1 MNTTKNILIFYPSNT
16 GGVAEVCLSIKSGME
31 KLGYNVSCITS
42 YSNALKVS
50 VANIFTKNKSYAITN
65 LHYGFW
71 GLFFKQSVFVIHG
84 FPQREYLNFFR
95 YKLVVFFHWLFS
107 KFNNKTVAVSYLTK
121 FVSQNFYDIKVHQ
134 VIHNILP
141 HDFFSAYNN
150 LSTTNKKPNS
160 IAFVGRVIKEKGV
173 EIILQAVDLLRQQAQ
188 QDISLHIV
196 GGGVQLQYLQKNY
209 KHQHNFFYGY
219 VDAETKY
226 KVLAACNSFISL
238 HPAEPFGI
246 TALEASVL
254 NVKCCLSAVGGHTEF
269 VPHHLFFP
277 INDTCSI
284 QEIATAISNSFNDN
298 YSSHEVKVA
307 LNNEAEYQKQYAQQF
322 IQILENN

>member
-1 MNTTKNILIFYPSNT
+1 MTNNKNILIFYPSNT

-31 KLGYNVSCITS
+31 KLGYNVTCITS

-50 VANIFTKNKSYAITN
+50 LANIFSKNKNYAITN

-71 GLFFKQSVFVIHG
+71 GLFFRQSIFVIHG
-84 FPQREYLNFFR
+84 FPQREYLNSLR

-107 KFNNKTVAVSYLTK
+107 KFNRKTVAVSYLTK
-121 FVSQNFYDIKVHQ
+121 FVSENFYSIKIHK

-141 HDFFSAYNN
+141 HDFFSAFNN
-150 LSTTNKKPNS
+150 SSSIAKKPNS
-160 IAFVGRVIKEKGV
+160 IAFVGRVLKEKGV
-173 EIILQAVDLLRQQAQ
+173 EKILQAVNLIRQQTQ
-188 QDISLHIV
+188 QNVFVDIV
-196 GGGVQLQYLQKNY
+196 GSGSQLNYLQENY
-209 KHQHNFFYGY
+209 KNEHNHFYGY
-219 VDAETKY
+219 VDAEIKY
-226 KVLAACNSFISL
+226 KILAECNSFISL

-269 VPHHLFFP
+269 VPHHLFYP
-277 INDTCSI
+277 INDTSSI
-284 QEIATAISNSFNDN
+284 QEIAIAISNSFNDS
-298 YSSHEVKVA
+298 YSSHEPNFS
-307 LNNEAEYQKQYAQQF
+307 LNNEDKYQKKYAQQF